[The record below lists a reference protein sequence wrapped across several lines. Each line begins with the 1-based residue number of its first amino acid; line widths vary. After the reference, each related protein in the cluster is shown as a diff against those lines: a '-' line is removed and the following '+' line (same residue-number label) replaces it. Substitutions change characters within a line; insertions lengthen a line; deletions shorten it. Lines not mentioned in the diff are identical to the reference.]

1 VTAAGTSAE
10 GRPARVDRATLLAI
24 LALGATALAADVVTD
39 GNIAACLGVVLA
51 VGMLALIWVIPLR
64 WSVTALLFLG
74 VTLEA
79 PYEAF
84 AVYYFRTPWNLAGQ
98 MLLGNLNLT
107 TNISAMKFSGFDLML
122 VYLLIVQG
130 VRRARGNEIDSRGSV
145 PLARP
150 MVIGVS
156 ISVATMLALW
166 VQGLATGGSFFESL
180 LQVQRLVY
188 AVLLMMLMH
197 GAYRGSKDLHTLGM
211 TLIGAAVYRSF
222 LAAFVHYT
230 VRMPDG
236 THLPTSTTHADS
248 RLFAS
253 ALLLLIIMINERVR
267 LATHWTRF
275 AAMAIILMGMTLN
288 HRRLVWVA
296 TAGCLL
302 VVALVSTWTPLKRR
316 IARGGLILMPVVL
329 LYVAAGW
336 NNANSSIF
344 RPVGTIRSILDSK
357 SDGSTL
363 WRDLENM
370 NLAMNVSAH
379 PFWGVG
385 YGHEYIE
392 HIKLPDVSQSYPRFK
407 YIPHNSLVALFP
419 FAGPAGVAGVF
430 AMFITTIFLAART
443 YHRSPNPAIRT
454 AAMLSIVFVY
464 LHLNQT
470 YGDIGVIEW
479 LTTFTLGPAM
489 LLAGKL
495 SVESG
500 AWVWTQHKSRPN
512 LSRTRTQ
519 IPLGGMAGSGVVQ

>member
-1 VTAAGTSAE
+1 VSDAAAALPS
-10 GRPARVDRATLLAI
+10 PARVDRLTLAVVLG
-24 LALGATALAADVVTD
+24 LGAVAFAADVVTG
-39 GNIAACLGVVLA
+39 GNIGACVGIVLA
-51 VGMLALIWVIPLR
+51 VAVLALVWVIPLR

-84 AVYYFRTPWNLAGQ
+84 ANYAYRTPWNIVGQ
-98 MLLGNLNLT
+98 ILLGNLNLT

-122 VYLLIVQG
+122 VYLLIVQA
-130 VRRARGNEIDSRGSV
+130 VRRARGNDIDTRGTV

-150 MVIGVS
+150 MLIGVT
-156 ISVATMLALW
+156 ISLATMLALW
-166 VQGLATGGSFFESL
+166 MQGLATGGSFFESL

-197 GAYRGSKDLHTLGM
+197 GAYRGSKDLPTLGM
-211 TLIGAAVYRSF
+211 TLVLAAVYRAL
-222 LAAFVHYT
+222 LAAYINRT
-230 VRMPDG
+230 VFNPDG
-236 THLPTSTTHADS
+236 SHISTSTTHADS

-253 ALLLLIIMINERVR
+253 ALLLLIIMMNERVR
-267 LATHWTRF
+267 HSTHWTRF
-275 AAMAIILMGMTLN
+275 LAMGIILLGMVQN

-296 TAGCLL
+296 TAGCLF

-316 IARGGLILMPVVL
+316 IARAGLILMPVVL
-329 LYVAAGW
+329 LYVGAGW

-385 YGHEYIE
+385 YGHEYVE
-392 HIKLPDVSQSYPRFK
+392 HIKLPDVSQAYPRFK

-419 FAGPAGVAGVF
+419 FGGPVGVAGVF
-430 AMFITTIFLAART
+430 AMFVTTIFLAART
-443 YHRSPNPAIRT
+443 YHRSASPAIRS
-454 AAMLSIVFVY
+454 AAMLSIILVY

-500 AWVWTQHKSRPN
+500 AWVWTPRATSRRI
-512 LSRTRTQ
+512 LSRKRAQ
-519 IPLGGMAGSGVVQ
+519 APPFGMAGSGAAQ